1 MVLVV
6 VQSPS
11 VHRLALMSDD
21 DVLFF
26 YQCSVKKDLM
36 FRIGRLNS
44 VLKYK
49 LYYCATLLSMSVQ
62 C

>member
-1 MVLVV
+1 MVLAV

-36 FRIGRLNS
+36 FRIGRL
-44 VLKYK
+44 KYK
-49 LYYCATLLSMSVQ
+49 LHYCATLLSMSAQ